1 MFNRSSQETVAAK
14 VLHSVLLVAL
24 PVSVLSLGVL
34 VPLFA
39 VRKIAAGAFWLVIVI
54 FTLVCIL
61 LLRRGNVRLSSWLF
75 LSTSWL
81 TLALFVVFSGGIR
94 SPGVLSQIAIIVVSI
109 WLLGRR
115 EAIWIAALSLIF
127 GLNLAIMES
136 VGIHLPRYFP
146 VMPILAWGFAVGL
159 VCLTILPLAS
169 VHQALADSSEQ
180 AQREVAE
187 RRQTEEILRSSQQ
200 RLELA
205 QAAAGIGSYER
216 DERTGIA
223 SCSSGFPALYGLPPS
238 EVGPSYEQW
247 VESIHPDDRAA
258 MLERRAGTLKSGD
271 SWETEYRVIWPDGS
285 VHWLFAKGMV
295 LRDLRRNPTG
305 TIGVNID
312 ITERKHAE
320 EILRSSQ
327 RRLEL
332 AQAAAGIGS
341 YERDERTGIVRCSSG
356 FPALYGLP
364 PSEVGPSYDQWLE
377 SIHPDDRAMTL
388 EKPGRAVEKGD
399 SWETEFRVIWPDGS
413 VHWLFAKGLL
423 MRDSLGN
430 PTGTI
435 GVHMDIT
442 GRKQAEETLRSSQQ
456 RLELAQAAAG
466 IGSYE
471 WDVNTGVGRC
481 SELFP
486 ALYGLP
492 PAEIG
497 PPQEQWLERI
507 HPDDRAG
514 VLEQLAQTLAGNGS
528 CNIEFRVI
536 WPDGTLHWLF
546 ARGTLLR
553 DSRGN
558 PSRTVGV
565 NMDITE
571 RKRAHEEA
579 ITRQKLEGLGV
590 LAGGIAHDFNNLLG
604 SILAESEMLLE
615 EVAGNATAREGVSS
629 IMAVANRATG
639 IVRELMAYAGK
650 GETVFEPVDLSRL
663 VREMVQFLRTSISK
677 HAELQIDLPEGLPS
691 VRANAAQISQV
702 VMNLIINAS
711 ESLGEKH
718 GVISVGVAESED
730 HVRLEVNDTGCGMTE
745 EVKAQI
751 FDPFFSTKFAG
762 RGMGLAAVQG
772 IIRKHRGMINV
783 ASVPGQ
789 GSVFTILLPSITE
802 PALGASGS
810 TLTVSDTQGEA
821 TVGTV
826 LVIEDE
832 EPLRHAVTKWLRK
845 KGFRVI
851 EASDGRGGVDLFKA
865 HEHTIDAV
873 LLDMTLPSLP
883 GREVLRELRRIRT
896 DVNVILTTAYSQDS
910 ALEALGGQ
918 QPWRFIRK
926 PYQLSE
932 LVELLRD
939 ACQDRRQ

>member
-1 MFNRSSQETVAAK
+1 MPRIWSGLNGSSEKTVAAK

-24 PVSVLSLGVL
+24 PVSVLSLGLL
-34 VPLFA
+34 VPLLA
-39 VRKIAAGAFWLVIVI
+39 VRKAAAGAFWVVIVI
-54 FTLVCIL
+54 VTLVCIL

-81 TLALFVVFSGGIR
+81 ILALFVVLSGGIR
-94 SPGVLSQIAIIVVSI
+94 SPGVLSQIAIIVVSM

-127 GLNLAIMES
+127 GLSLAILES

-146 VMPILAWGFAVGL
+146 VMPIVAWGFAVGL
-159 VCLTILPLAS
+159 VSLTILPLSS
-169 VHQALADSSEQ
+169 VHQALADSAEH

-187 RRQTEEILRSSQQ
+187 RRQTEEILRRSQQ
-200 RLELA
+200 
-205 QAAAGIGSYER
+205 
-216 DERTGIA
+216 
-223 SCSSGFPALYGLPPS
+223 
-238 EVGPSYEQW
+238 
-247 VESIHPDDRAA
+247 
-258 MLERRAGTLKSGD
+258 
-271 SWETEYRVIWPDGS
+271 
-285 VHWLFAKGMV
+285 
-295 LRDLRRNPTG
+295 
-305 TIGVNID
+305 
-312 ITERKHAE
+312 
-320 EILRSSQ
+320 
-327 RRLEL
+327 RLEL

-341 YERDERTGIVRCSSG
+341 YERDERTGIVRCSIG

-364 PSEVGPSYDQWLE
+364 PSEVGPSYEQWLE
-377 SIHPDDRAMTL
+377 FIHPDDRAMML
-388 EKPGRAVEKGD
+388 EKPPRAVETGD
-399 SWETEFRVIWPDGS
+399 SWETEFRVVWPDGS
-413 VHWLFAKGLL
+413 VHWLFAKGIL
-423 MRDSLGN
+423 MRDSRGN

-466 IGSYE
+466 IASYE
-471 WDVNTGVGRC
+471 WDINTGVGRC

-497 PPQEQWLERI
+497 PPQEQWLELI

-514 VLEQLAQTLAGNGS
+514 VLEQLAQTLEGNGS
-528 CNIEFRVI
+528 CNTEFRVI

-546 ARGTLLR
+546 ARGTMLR

-571 RKRAHEEA
+571 RKHAQEEA

-615 EVAGNATAREGVSS
+615 EVADSATAREGVSS
-629 IMAVANRATG
+629 IIAVANRATG

-650 GETVFEPVDLSRL
+650 GENVFEPVDLSKL
-663 VREMVQFLRTSISK
+663 IREMAQFLRTSISK

-711 ESLGEKH
+711 ESLGQKH

-730 HVRLEVNDTGCGMTE
+730 HIRLEVNDTGCGMTE

-772 IIRKHRGMINV
+772 IIRKHGGMINV

-789 GSVFTILLPSITE
+789 GSVFTILLPSITD
-802 PALGASGS
+802 PALGVSGS
-810 TLTVSDTQGEA
+810 TPPVSDTQGDA
-821 TVGTV
+821 AFGTV

-832 EPLRHAVTKWLRK
+832 EPLRHAVSKWLRK

-910 ALEALGGQ
+910 ALAALGGE
-918 QPWRFIRK
+918 QPWGFIRK

-932 LVELLRD
+932 LVELLRN
-939 ACQDRRQ
+939 ACQDRRH